1 MITMRMTEMQVGLCG
16 WRGSVAVTADT
27 GGDRQDHVLKGL
39 LCWAVLYLK
48 CPSSPRQCPVTHKGH
63 LYFSLQDCDPKAVF
77 ESPDLLNA
85 RYCH

>member
-39 LCWAVLYLK
+39 LC
-48 CPSSPRQCPVTHKGH
+48 
-63 LYFSLQDCDPKAVF
+63 
-77 ESPDLLNA
+77 
-85 RYCH
+85 